1 MSFTV
6 EMILR
11 CVLAIA
17 AGALIGAERAR
28 HGRVAGMRTHI
39 LVCLGSALTAMTGV
53 FVNMQ
58 STMSGDPFRI
68 SAQVISG
75 IGFLGA
81 GMIILRHD
89 HTITGLT
96 TAAGVWATATIGI
109 ALGYGFYLGAACVT
123 LLLLIS
129 IIFFARFEKRR
140 KQHMYVYVEV
150 LGVDKINGF
159 VEKIEN
165 KYSSDITYRITP
177 AKSGVPG
184 NVGMEIDFK
193 SATGDFLTELREF
206 EEIVLAID
214 IHE

>member
-1 MSFTV
+1 MLLTV

-11 CVLAIA
+11 CFLAIA

-53 FVNMQ
+53 FVSTQ
-58 STMSGDPFRI
+58 STLGGDPFRI

-96 TAAGVWATATIGI
+96 AAGVWATATIGI
-109 ALGYGFYLGAACVT
+109 AIGYGFYIGAACVT
-123 LLLLIS
+123 ILLLS
-129 IIFFARFEKRR
+129 
-140 KQHMYVYVEV
+140 
-150 LGVDKINGF
+150 
-159 VEKIEN
+159 
-165 KYSSDITYRITP
+165 
-177 AKSGVPG
+177 
-184 NVGMEIDFK
+184 
-193 SATGDFLTELREF
+193 
-206 EEIVLAID
+206 
-214 IHE
+214 